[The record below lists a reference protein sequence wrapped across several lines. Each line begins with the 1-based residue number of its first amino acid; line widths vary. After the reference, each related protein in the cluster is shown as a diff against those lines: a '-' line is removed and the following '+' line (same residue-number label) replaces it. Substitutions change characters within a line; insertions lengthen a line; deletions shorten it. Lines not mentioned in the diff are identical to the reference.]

1 MLASKKS
8 HNATIQ
14 TSSKKREALKKLS
27 KLGIKLSDGSD
38 YTLRDYASPKTTLAD
53 VRKRLSSIKTPLLEE
68 IIEERNRYG
77 I

>member
-8 HNATIQ
+8 DNATIQ
-14 TSSKKREALKKLS
+14 ISSKKLEALKELS

-53 VRKRLSSIKTPLLEE
+53 ARKRLSSIKKPLSEE
-68 IIEERNRYG
+68 IVEERNR
-77 I
+77 

>member
-8 HNATIQ
+8 DNAPIQ
-14 TSSKKREALKKLS
+14 ISSKKLEALKELS

-53 VRKRLSSIKTPLLEE
+53 ARKRLSSIKNPLSEE
-68 IIEERNRYG
+68 IVEERNR
-77 I
+77 